1 MPRGMNESR
10 AAASSPSAPSVGVQA
25 GDSHPLGLQAQKS
38 HFKCR
43 KTACGHGMPVVLH
56 RQSDT
61 TEVSPS
67 VCFKMLCRYQL
78 QISVWAVI
86 RMQGLEGK
94 GPPITTVYM
103 KRKSLH
109 SSHAQFLFNIWLK
122 LGKPGP
128 MLLLLFFFFSPDV
141 SAVCRCEPQAGG

>member
-1 MPRGMNESR
+1 MPWGMNESR

-43 KTACGHGMPVVLH
+43 KTACGHGLPVVLH
-56 RQSDT
+56 RQSNT

-67 VCFKMLCRYQL
+67 VCFKMLCGYQL
-78 QISVWAVI
+78 QITVWAVI

-94 GPPITTVYM
+94 GPPTTTVHM
-103 KRKSLH
+103 KWQSLH
-109 SSHAQFLFNIWLK
+109 SSYLIF
-122 LGKPGP
+122 G
-128 MLLLLFFFFSPDV
+128 
-141 SAVCRCEPQAGG
+141 